1 MRHGGLTLNKYAE
14 IAVNLPVDRT
24 FSYAAGAAL
33 KGDVAVGKRVLVP
46 FGRRTVTGYVVALKA
61 EAGVDT
67 VKDIIDVLDSEPLFD
82 SRRLKFLKWIASY
95 YQSPLGMVLSL
106 VHPPGADVKS
116 RRFLIVTEKG
126 FAAKNKKGLQG
137 KILEA
142 VGRARS
148 GLPLPSLIRRFK
160 RSPVYSTIERLKREG
175 LLAEEL
181 RLTGGRSERK
191 DTFLTPLKDDGKR
204 LLLSQG
210 ALKNSPLQERI
221 FNYLLDT
228 GGVSLKEL
236 KKKFGG
242 VYGALKGLEKKGLI
256 AASEVTIQRDP
267 LADVLAK
274 KERHDPND
282 EQARA
287 IREIVSAVKKRTFS
301 PYLLYGVTG
310 SGKTLV
316 YLNVLEE
323 VVSSGGRALF
333 LVPEI
338 TLTPWPAAYLKER
351 FPGRVAVA
359 HSGLTAGERIDE
371 WRRIAGG
378 RADIIVGTRSAL
390 FSPVKDLSLIIVD
403 EEHDPSY
410 KQEEGV
416 RYNGRDAAIVLGK
429 HIGATVLLGSAT
441 PSVETFY
448 NSKTGKITP
457 LFLTKRVEDRPMP
470 EVEVID
476 MRGKKGVI
484 ISERLSALMKEAL
497 DNKNQSMLF
506 LNRRGFSGCLV
517 CRDCGHTFSCPN
529 CSVSLTLHKRPAE
542 IKCHYCDFSTDIPG
556 ECPECRGFN
565 LIDPG
570 VGTEKVEEEVK
581 RTLPGARVVRMD
593 MDTARKK
600 GAVKSM
606 IDDMEKKRADVL
618 VGTQMVSKGHHFP
631 GITLAGI
638 ISGDTSL
645 NIPDFRSPERTF
657 QLVTQAAGRAGRGL
671 VPGTVVIQ
679 TLNRDHYCFK
689 HAASHDYESFYSEEI
704 EARRDLN
711 YPPFTRLACL
721 RVDGNNTRRA
731 SGAALRLQEAAHLM
745 LKKHKKGIELLGP
758 APSLVARVR
767 GRHRFHM
774 LVKGADPGVLHNFIR
789 GVIKAFEARGEGG
802 VTLTV
807 DIDPLTVV

>member
-1 MRHGGLTLNKYAE
+1 MFYADVALSVSVDKSFTY
-14 IAVNLPVDRT
+14 AVPE
-24 FSYAAGAAL
+24 AL
-33 KGDVAVGKRVLVP
+33 AGDVAVGKRVLVP
-46 FGRRTVTGYVVALKA
+46 FGKRVLTGYVTALVETA
-61 EAGVDT
+61 AVDK
-67 VKDIIDVLDSEPLFD
+67 VRDIKDVLDAAPLFNEKGL
-82 SRRLKFLKWIASY
+82 RFLKWMSSY
-95 YQSPLGMVLSL
+95 YLAPLGQVLGL
-106 VHPPGADVKS
+106 IHPPGADIRG
-116 RRFLIVTEKG
+116 RRFFKLAPAALAGGVAERGLAGELLDFLRNSEREVLLTVLLKSFKGRAIYSVLARLVEKG
-126 FAAKNKKGLQG
+126 
-137 KILEA
+137 
-142 VGRARS
+142 
-148 GLPLPSLIRRFK
+148 LIN
-160 RSPVYSTIERLKREG
+160 
-175 LLAEEL
+175 EEVK
-181 RLTGGRSERK
+181 LTGGSHGRREKLVSPVLSESIEPPG
-191 DTFLTPLKDDGKR
+191 DSTPAQKR
-204 LLLSQG
+204 LYELLVKKG
-210 ALKNSPLQERI
+210 E
-221 FNYLLDT
+221 T
-228 GGVSLKEL
+228 SLAELSKEL
-236 KKKFGG
+236 GNASAAVKR
-242 VYGALKGLEKKGLI
+242 LEEKGLVTVREVRNPPDPMGLVTGR
-256 AASEVTIQRDP
+256 AA
-267 LADVLAK
+267 
-274 KERHDPND
+274 RHEPND
-282 EQARA
+282 EQRA
-287 IREIVSAVKKRTFS
+287 AIKAITGVIGKEVFS
-301 PYLLYGVTG
+301 PFLLYGVTG

-542 IKCHYCDFSTDIPG
+542 IKCHY
-556 ECPECRGFN
+556 
-565 LIDPG
+565 PG

-593 MDTARKK
+593 RDTARKK

-679 TLNRDHYCFK
+679 
-689 HAASHDYESFYSEEI
+689 
-704 EARRDLN
+704 
-711 YPPFTRLACL
+711 
-721 RVDGNNTRRA
+721 
-731 SGAALRLQEAAHLM
+731 
-745 LKKHKKGIELLGP
+745 
-758 APSLVARVR
+758 
-767 GRHRFHM
+767 
-774 LVKGADPGVLHNFIR
+774 
-789 GVIKAFEARGEGG
+789 
-802 VTLTV
+802 
-807 DIDPLTVV
+807 